1 MNEDII
7 VELPH
12 RALLRLKE
20 KLEYA
25 FFRKKDRSGFHYKNK
40 IDYPYRNKYYFF
52 VICGIYGINTKVK
65 GRGIRDS
72 GKK

>member
-1 MNEDII
+1 MHFLGRKIEVDFII
-7 VELPH
+7 
-12 RALLRLKE
+12 
-20 KLEYA
+20 
-25 FFRKKDRSGFHYKNK
+25 KNK

-52 VICGIYGINTKVK
+52 IICGICGINIKVE